1 DVRAFRFRP
10 IRIEQGV
17 IFIPIAVRPAVDG
30 DRLNVFRRG
39 KPASAKDTRELV
51 SRPAFEIFKRG
62 HQELHAPGFVLF
74 AGWKPRL
81 AGPLSARPAIP
92 DKGTE
97 SSCSNKPERSS
108 LPGL

>member
-1 DVRAFRFRP
+1 MGMNIP
-10 IRIEQGV
+10 PCSIRIEQGV

-81 AGPLSARPAIP
+81 ARS
-92 DKGTE
+92 E
-97 SSCSNKPERSS
+97 ERRVGKECRSRWS
-108 LPGL
+108 P